1 MNDRKWFAD
10 WLWRDK
16 WEDIELPESWLKIER
31 PEPQRP
37 KEKMLAI
44 DGRTDAYRA
53 LEVLA
58 ANGFPL
64 EITREYRTDE
74 IKIRYAENDLA
85 RRCADLKEENRAV
98 TKAFSDAEREIDRLR
113 SANERLENEL
123 LRLEKELAE
132 AKELSLF

>member
-1 MNDRKWFAD
+1 MRDLWKEYKWKLD
-10 WLWRDK
+10 P

-31 PEPQRP
+31 PEPPRP

-53 LEVLA
+53 LEVLV

-64 EITREYRTDE
+64 EITREYGMDE

-85 RRCADLKEENRAV
+85 RRCADLKKENRAV
-98 TKAFSDAEREIDRLR
+98 SKAFDDAEREIDRLR
-113 SANERLENEL
+113 SENERLENEL